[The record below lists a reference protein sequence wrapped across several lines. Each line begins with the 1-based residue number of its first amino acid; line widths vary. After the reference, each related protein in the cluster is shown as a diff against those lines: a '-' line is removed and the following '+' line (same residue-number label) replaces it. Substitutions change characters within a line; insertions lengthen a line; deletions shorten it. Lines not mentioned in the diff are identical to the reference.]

1 MSSKKCTTCGIE
13 KPISDYYLTG
23 RYTLAG
29 KNIPRAK
36 CKTCVRQVKNKRRS
50 NIRAWLKQFK
60 RNSACAKCGYSKETH
75 ADFTAKALE
84 FHHPQDNK
92 EFAIGEAPA
101 KGMAI
106 ESIKKEID
114 KCVILCARCHMEIH
128 NK

>member
-1 MSSKKCTTCGIE
+1 MSSKKCSKCGVV
-13 KPISDYYLTG
+13 KDISEYYLTG

-36 CKTCVRQVKNKRRS
+36 CKSCVGDVKNERRA
-50 NIRAWLKQFK
+50 NIRAWL
-60 RNSACAKCGYSKETH
+60 NSLKETLLVLNVDTQRRTH
-75 ADFTAKALE
+75 PDFTAKALE

-92 EFAIGEAPA
+92 EFAIGEAPG

-106 ESIKKEID
+106 EKIKKEID

>member
-1 MSSKKCTTCGIE
+1 MNSKKCSKCGIT
-13 KPISDYYLTG
+13 KDISEYYLTG

-36 CKTCVRQVKNKRRS
+36 CKSCVGDVKNERRA

-60 RNSACAKCGYSKETH
+60 RNSACSKCGYSKETH
-75 ADFTAKALE
+75 PDFTAKALE

-92 EFAIGEAPA
+92 EFAIGEAPG

-106 ESIKKEID
+106 EKIKKEID